1 MLDLPVEKW
10 NSLLKEVYKK
20 NSGTLEEL
28 EKIVGNLVGKD
39 KIKTT
44 IKALLYLDFI
54 QLGLDIDKNTTWK
67 ATDILREEVGR

>member
-1 MLDLPVEKW
+1 MLDLPVEEW

-67 ATDILREEVGR
+67 ATDILREEVEG